1 MKHFAGVVTDVS
13 AQCCHSFSDFRHFAG
28 IVQLHKLIE
37 RLRDLIQ
44 VGANLRELVI
54 GASQDFYGIAL
65 KLRAP
70 DVRKKQG
77 NDVVI
82 SARKIKGASDEFNSN
97 PNGFSSTTEP

>member
-1 MKHFAGVVTDVS
+1 MLTQ
-13 AQCCHSFSDFRHFAG
+13 QCCHSFSDFRHFAG
-28 IVQLHKLIE
+28 VVQLHELIE

-44 VGANLRELVI
+44 VGAYLRELVI

-65 KLRAP
+65 KLRAL

-82 SARKIKGASDEFNSN
+82 SARKINGASDEFNSN
-97 PNGFSSTTEP
+97 PNGISSRTEP